1 MSFFLGARSNLLCP
15 MLMDN
20 PFPAPL
26 LPRCDLLACAEDITD
41 TWGPGPLVTVSDKS
55 SSSKVYAIQ
64 IGGAHRGPGVVSPTL
79 ARSFG
84 PDTKLFIGATAIT
97 IHVSCPVWND
107 ATMEDVY
114 EYLENIGAFLKRI
127 ERRRVAIWAS
137 RESIRQLSVQSDLG
151 QTPGNTLKQKQPDL
165 PENHLL
171 PFLQSS
177 WGIQR
182 GLIICS
188 RSRTQAISASGPFNL
203 RRDGQG
209 THRLLVGE
217 AYVQEFTDG
226 EVVDTGLPDLDIDID
241 LYYYL
246 PVKSLCTYGGS
257 TLDA

>member
-1 MSFFLGARSNLLCP
+1 MSR
-15 MLMDN
+15 
-20 PFPAPL
+20 
-26 LPRCDLLACAEDITD
+26 
-41 TWGPGPLVTVSDKS
+41 
-55 SSSKVYAIQ
+55 
-64 IGGAHRGPGVVSPTL
+64 
-79 ARSFG
+79 
-84 PDTKLFIGATAIT
+84 
-97 IHVSCPVWND
+97 WND

-114 EYLENIGAFLKRI
+114 EYLENIGAFFKRI

-137 RESIRQLSVQSDLG
+137 MESIRQLSVQSDLG

-165 PENHLL
+165 PENHLIL
-171 PFLQSS
+171 FLQSS

-188 RSRTQAISASGPFNL
+188 RVAHTGHQILNGFVLNSSIITAGRCASVTEKGLVGMGPRHILAGDLVTIIVVASVPFNL
-203 RRDGQG
+203 RRDEQG

-246 PVKSLCTYGGS
+246 PVKSLCT
-257 TLDA
+257 